1 MNALGIGAA
10 IAAAFARHGAA
21 AARSGRRGEAR
32 RDLRD
37 EQTRS

>member
-21 AARSGRRGEAR
+21 VAHSGRKAR